1 MFLKKELLHISFFKR
16 KCFNIEYDDI
26 KDLKLGV
33 VSLCELLKKDV
44 FLIQIFTGDPLNEE
58 FREKNDNLFKYEN
71 FNVYLIKNL
80 EAVKRLNF
88 ENIRF
93 LNIYGIDNRFVT
105 DEFNEMIKCSSFYL
119 KFDNYF
125 DYTKAIID
133 FSKYDDWIISK
144 LPLRKFTL

>member
-1 MFLKKELLHISFFKR
+1 MFLKKELLHIPFLKR

-33 VSLCELLKKDV
+33 VSLCELLKKDA

-58 FREKNDNLFKYEN
+58 FRGGSDNLCKYKN
-71 FNVYLIKNL
+71 FNVYLIKNV

-105 DEFNEMIKCSSFYL
+105 DEFNEMIKCSSFSL
-119 KFDNYF
+119 GFDNCF
-125 DYTKAIID
+125 EYTKIIID
-133 FSKYDDWIISK
+133 FSKYDDCIISK
-144 LPLRKFTL
+144 LPLRKFML